1 MSLLIRPP
9 TEDLHLPTRLASLG
23 QARKVAV
30 VCAAGF
36 AVVSVTIALV
46 TFFCTLDVWLR
57 LSAAVRVLFLVATL
71 GTAGFLIV
79 RRLFPAFREPTHP
92 LAIAMRL
99 EDRFP
104 TLNDSVASAI
114 DFDSSDRFGSKRF
127 RQVATKRAEN
137 LLNRC
142 DPDVIVPAGKAW
154 RGLWLALLA
163 VVVALPLGLLNT
175 SRAGLVL
182 ARFADP
188 FGAHPWPKQTT
199 ISLVE
204 PSVLPARIAK
214 GEAVGIKV
222 VVRGVVP
229 PQAALALKFGD
240 QPETAEPISLQVQE
254 ATGEGVGELIL
265 DAGRATRDFSFRIT
279 ANDADTGWQF
289 VTVAPPPKLVPWDGR
304 PSPIVRL
311 NYPAYTGLPVAEL
324 PDGSAVVEAV
334 AGTRVAI
341 LAATDKPISRAVL
354 RPLADPAPY
363 QTAAAVASLAA
374 LTNPI
379 AALAEQVLADSY
391 TDDLPVT
398 VSKETRLAA
407 TFVPRISG
415 LHALRFTDAS
425 GLTGVRLFDLR
436 TFPDPT
442 PTVILDR
449 PFVGKD
455 TLTLL
460 PTASIEI
467 QTRADDRTFG
477 IRRLV
482 LEYRVG
488 PDADFRTLSLV
499 EFDTHVG
506 IAIGG
511 PVAGMIHPSPTTADA
526 ARVFKLSSFVKP
538 DGTPPK
544 DGDVITLRTA
554 AEDWDDVTI
563 LKTPGRST
571 EVDIHVVSRS
581 SLDAVIQKGMADL
594 RPEVRRAAALH
605 QDATRKTQDAGKPET
620 PNAEIRDRLAIAAQA
635 EREAAARVGDPRD
648 GLRAKAEELRQMAKA
663 NGATGTPA
671 GQKAEALA
679 AALANLADKHLDP
692 IEPILDVARTAADH
706 VGPDPTAAK
715 ELKAAL
721 ADAQGKQAAA
731 TAEFQK
737 VLEQLDRWGGAAE
750 VGGEARSIKEEILT
764 AGAAAAKPLA
774 GLKPG
779 ESPDSLSPTNKAEL
793 GKSADRLDRAADD
806 ANALLD
812 KAGRIA
818 AEKEKLA
825 ADLRAE
831 AGTNP
836 DAAAKA
842 DAAEAEAKALREA
855 IQKAG
860 GQAVANET
868 RAAAQALRQ
877 NRPGESAADRNSAAD
892 RLDKLTAALT
902 EKGGDAAS
910 TEEMTKKQKQN
921 AAEVEKLKEEQDEL
935 RKKAKEADQIP
946 DPAER
951 KTAFD
956 KLAKEQEELAKKV
969 EQQAER
975 LTREKSPKSAGYD
988 LKRAAEEMHQAA
1000 KQMEGGKP
1008 PDAEQQD
1015 ALDRLNEAK
1024 KDLEQEKKENEDQ
1037 LSREKKEELLEL
1049 FKGFRDRQA
1058 AAVAE
1063 AERITAAAVKAKHWE
1078 RPLLASLTDL
1088 EDCQKR
1094 LSLELTGFVREEG
1107 RLAELPVF
1115 SRMATQAADAMGK
1128 AATRLADRKDDIL
1141 TADPAA
1147 AFEPDAEKVAHGRV
1161 ARPMALALKRLDQ
1174 ILDAVKPDE
1183 KKPGGGGAGESMGG
1197 GEEGGGGGGEGGPKQ
1212 GGIPALAQL
1221 KALRSLQADLVDRT
1235 AAFHKENPDPDK
1247 HTDDQKDELKDLEQ
1261 GQREVAEL
1269 FEKLLPLFQPKTDGD
1284 GM

>member
-9 TEDLHLPTRLASLG
+9 TEDLHLPTRLAALG
-23 QARKVAV
+23 HARRVAV

-46 TFFCTLDVWLR
+46 TLFCTLDVWLR
-57 LSAAVRVLFLVATL
+57 LSAAVRALFLVATL
-71 GTAGFLIV
+71 GTVGFLIV

-114 DFDSSDRFGSKRF
+114 EFESSDRFGSKRF

-163 VVVALPLGLLNT
+163 FVVLLPLGLMNT

-188 FGAHPWPKQTT
+188 FGAHPWPKQTA
-199 ISLVE
+199 IILVE

-229 PQAALALKFGD
+229 PQATLALKFGD
-240 QPETAEPISLQVQE
+240 QPETTEPLSLQVQE
-254 ATGEGVGELIL
+254 ATAEGVGELIL
-265 DAGRATRDFSFRIT
+265 DAGRATKDFSFRIT

-289 VTVAPPPKLVPWDGR
+289 VAVAPPPKLVPYDGR
-304 PSPIVRL
+304 PSPLVRL
-311 NYPAYTGLPVAEL
+311 IYPAYTGLPVADL

-334 AGTRVAI
+334 AGTHVAI
-341 LAATDKPISRAVL
+341 LAAADKPIARAVL

-363 QTAAAVASLAA
+363 QTAAAVAPLAA
-374 LTNPI
+374 LANPF

-391 TDDLPVT
+391 TDDIPVT

-449 PFVGKD
+449 PAVGKD

-460 PTASIEI
+460 PAASVEI

-488 PDADFRTLSLV
+488 PDADFRTLPLV

-563 LKTPGRST
+563 LKDPGRSV
-571 EVDIHVVSRS
+571 EVDIHVVSRA
-581 SLDAVIQKGMADL
+581 SLDAVLQKGTADL
-594 RPEVRRAAALH
+594 RPELRRAALLH
-605 QDATRKTQDAGKPET
+605 QDAMRKTQDAGKPET
-620 PNAEIRDRLAIAAQA
+620 PNTEVRDRLAIAAQA

-648 GLRAKAEELRQMAKA
+648 GLRAKAEELRQMART
-663 NGATGTPA
+663 NGATNTPA
-671 GQKAEALA
+671 GQKAEAIA
-679 AALANLADKHLDP
+679 AALSNLADKHLDP
-692 IEPILDVARTAADH
+692 IEPLLDVARTAADRM
-706 VGPDPTAAK
+706 GADPAAAK

-721 ADAQGKQAAA
+721 ADAQGKQASA

-750 VGGEARSIKEEILT
+750 VGGEARSIKEEILS

-836 DAAAKA
+836 EAAAKA
-842 DAAEAEAKALREA
+842 DAVAAEAKALREA

-892 RLDKLTAALT
+892 RLDKLTNALA
-902 EKGGDAAS
+902 EKGPESPSAEEMAKKKKEAAS
-910 TEEMTKKQKQN
+910 EI
-921 AAEVEKLKEEQDEL
+921 AKLKEEQDEL

-946 DPAER
+946 DLAER
-951 KTAFD
+951 KTALD
-956 KLAKEQEELAKKV
+956 KLAKEQEDLAKKV

-975 LTREKSPKSAGYD
+975 LTREKSPKPADD

-1000 KQMEGGKP
+1000 KQLEQGKQ

-1037 LSREKKEELLEL
+1037 LSREKKEELLEQ

-1058 AAVAE
+1058 AAVTE
-1063 AERITAAAVKAKHWE
+1063 AERITAAAVKAKQWE
-1078 RPLLASLTDL
+1078 RPLQASLTDL
-1088 EDCQKR
+1088 EDGQKR
-1094 LSLELTGFVREEG
+1094 LSLELTGFVEKN
-1107 RLAELPVF
+1107 LAELPVF
-1115 SRMATQAADAMGK
+1115 NRMATQAADAMGK

-1147 AFEPDAEKVAHGRV
+1147 AFDPETEKIAHGRV

-1183 KKPGGGGAGESMGG
+1183 KKPGGNGGGG
-1197 GEEGGGGGGEGGPKQ
+1197 GEGGGEPMGGGGGEGGPKQ

-1235 AAFHKENPDPDK
+1235 AAFHKENPDPEK

-1269 FEKLLPLFQPKTDGD
+1269 FEKLLPLFQPKVDGD
-1284 GM
+1284 GQ